1 MARRASVTASRA
13 DVVERKPK
21 RGRFGEGVGGTSV
34 AVTAWMVAL
43 ALTTSLSGL
52 ETSLVFVEVECAR
65 GPGSFDLVGLAEA
78 GVKESRVRVRSALA
92 QLSVG
97 LEEQRIVVNLAP
109 GDVRKTGASFDL
121 AIAAATLS
129 ALGITQTPT
138 LADTALLGE
147 LSLEGSL
154 RPVRGVLPQ
163 LLHLR
168 ERGVRAAVV
177 PAENGAEAAVVSGI
191 ETRVAT
197 HLSDVLDWL
206 EGKVDLPLASRPPS
220 TTKRTAGLADLSEVR
235 GQYAARRAL
244 EIAAAGHHHVLMMG
258 PPGGGKTMLAR
269 RVPGI
274 LPPFEEDEA
283 LETSAIHSIAGLLPK
298 DSGLL
303 AERPFRA
310 PHHTI
315 TDAGMVGGGF
325 PPRPGEIS
333 LSHHGVLFLDE
344 LAEFRRSTL
353 ETLRQPLEDG
363 VLILSRARSSSQFP
377 TRPLLIAASNPCP
390 CGYHGDG
397 SGRCG
402 CSPEVVRRYMA
413 RLSGPLLD
421 RIDLHLS
428 LPPVAV
434 TELSTKSTG
443 EPSAAVRERVVRAR
457 ARQTERRESGQ
468 VASSNNGSLSPRE
481 VEAIATPDAEGQRI
495 LTAAASRAQLSA
507 RAFGKILR
515 VARTLADLA
524 GEAQVR
530 APHVAEAMQLRLLDR
545 AARPTPN
552 PRANLP
558 TGARTD
564 ESW

>member
-1 MARRASVTASRA
+1 MEA
-13 DVVERKPK
+13 
-21 RGRFGEGVGGTSV
+21 
-34 AVTAWMVAL
+34 
-43 ALTTSLSGL
+43 
-52 ETSLVFVEVECAR
+52 SLVFVEVECAR

-92 QLSVG
+92 QLAVN
-97 LEEQRIVVNLAP
+97 LDEQRIVVNLAP

-121 AIAAATLS
+121 AIAAATLA
-129 ALGITQTPT
+129 ALGITTTPT
-138 LADTALLGE
+138 LPDIALLGE
-147 LSLEGSL
+147 LSLEGAI

-168 ERGVRAAVV
+168 DRGVKTAVV

-191 ETRVAT
+191 DTFVADQ
-197 HLSDVLDWL
+197 LSQVLDWL
-206 EGKVDLPLASRPPS
+206 EGKSSLSRAERAPI
-220 TTKRTAGLADLSEVR
+220 RERANVADLMDVR

-269 RVPGI
+269 RLPSI
-274 LPPFEEDEA
+274 LPPFEEEEA
-283 LETSAIHSIAGLLPK
+283 LEASAIHSIAGLLPSQ
-298 DSGLL
+298 SGLL
-303 AERPFRA
+303 PDRPFRA

-344 LAEFRRSTL
+344 LAEFRRTTL

-363 VLILSRARSSSQFP
+363 VLVLSRARSSSLFP
-377 TRPLLIAASNPCP
+377 TRPLLVAASNPCP

-402 CSPEVVRRYMA
+402 CSPEIVRRYLA

-434 TELSTKSTG
+434 AELSTKRAG
-443 EPSAAVRERVVRAR
+443 EPSAPVRERVVRAR
-457 ARQTERRESGQ
+457 ARQAARRASGQ
-468 VASSNNGSLSPRE
+468 VSVLNNGSLSPSDL
-481 VEAIATPDAEGQRI
+481 EAVGTPDDEGQR
-495 LTAAASRAQLSA
+495 LLSAAATRQQLSA
-507 RAFGKILR
+507 RAFGKVLR
-515 VARTLADLA
+515 VARTLADL
-524 GEAQVR
+524 EDEDRIR
-530 APHVAEAMQLRLLDR
+530 APHVAEAMGYRVLDR
-545 AARPTPN
+545 TARV
-552 PRANLP
+552 AM
-558 TGARTD
+558 
-564 ESW
+564 

>member
-1 MARRASVTASRA
+1 
-13 DVVERKPK
+13 
-21 RGRFGEGVGGTSV
+21 
-34 AVTAWMVAL
+34 MVAL
-43 ALTTSLSGL
+43 ALTTSLSGM
-52 ETSLVFVEVECAR
+52 EASLVYVEVECSR
-65 GPGSFDLVGLAEA
+65 GPGQFDLVGLAEA

-92 QLSVG
+92 QLAVA
-97 LEEQRIVVNLAP
+97 LDEQRIVVNLAP
-109 GDVRKTGASFDL
+109 GDVRKSGASFDL
-121 AIAAATLS
+121 AIAAATLA
-129 ALGITQTPT
+129 ALGVTATPT
-138 LADTALLGE
+138 LAETALLGE
-147 LSLEGSL
+147 LSLEGAL

-168 ERGVRAAVV
+168 DKGVRRAVV
-177 PAENGAEAAVVSGI
+177 PAENGPEAAVVSGI
-191 ETRVAT
+191 AT
-197 HLSDVLDWL
+197 HVASHLSEVLDWL
-206 EGKVDLPLASRPPS
+206 EGKAELRRAERAPARPP
-220 TTKRTAGLADLSEVR
+220 APAADLADVR
-235 GQYAARRAL
+235 GQYSARRAL
-244 EIAAAGHHHVLMMG
+244 EVAAAGHHHLLMMG

-269 RVPGI
+269 RLPGI

-283 LETSAIHSIAGLLPK
+283 LATSAVHSIAGLLPR

-363 VLILSRARSSSQFP
+363 MLVLSRARSSSQFP
-377 TRPLLIAASNPCP
+377 TRPLLVAASNPCP

-402 CSPEVVRRYMA
+402 CSPDYVRRYLA

-421 RIDLHLS
+421 RIDLHIS

-434 TELSTKSTG
+434 SELSVRGSG
-443 EPSAAVRERVVRAR
+443 EASAEVRAR
-457 ARQTERRESGQ
+457 VVLARQRQQRRKTEGTVS
-468 VASSNNGSLSPRE
+468 ASNNGSLTPKD
-481 VEAIATPDAEGQRI
+481 VEAVAIPDKEGQRM
-495 LTAAASRAQLSA
+495 LEAAASRAQLSA

-515 VARTLADLA
+515 IARTLADLA
-524 GEAQVR
+524 GDESVR
-530 APHVAEAMQLRLLDR
+530 SPHVAEAMQFRLLDR
-545 AARPTPN
+545 QARPGQGN
-552 PRANLP
+552 A
-558 TGARTD
+558 GARV
-564 ESW
+564 